1 MRYSEMFLPT
11 GREVPSDAEVISH
24 QLMIRAGMIRK
35 LTSGIYSYLPLGY
48 RVIRKVEQIVREE
61 MNKAGAQEVFLPMV
75 QPAELW
81 QESGRW
87 EYYGKELLRFHDRH
101 ERQYC
106 LGPTHEEVITDL
118 VRNDIKTY
126 RQLPRNL
133 YQIQTKFRDEVRPR
147 FGVMRCRE
155 FGMKDAYSF
164 DADEA
169 GAEASYE
176 KMFAAYNNIFNR
188 CGLKFRPVEA
198 DSGSIGGKYSHE
210 FMVMAESGEDAMIVC
225 DKCSYAANLEKAE
238 AGRPKKVDSTEK
250 DWLILES
257 VHTPNVRTIEELSD
271 FLQVGPQ
278 DIVKTLIFNADG
290 KPCAILI
297 RGDQEVNEIKVKNYL
312 GANELT
318 LADDEMI
325 MQATGA
331 PRGFA
336 GAVKIKTRVIA
347 DYSVM
352 NMINFVTGANKED
365 YHLKNVNIGRD
376 CEVESFADLRVVGK
390 NDKCPRCSGNIQFVR
405 GIEVGHVFK
414 LGTKY
419 SKSLKASYLDKDGQE
434 KIMIMGCYG
443 IGIGRTVA
451 ACIEQNNDANG
462 IVWPIPLAP
471 YHVIITPV
479 NVNEGD
485 VLKAADKI
493 YNDLQAMGIEVIFD
507 DRDERA
513 GVKFKD
519 ADLIGIPLRVIVG
532 QKNLI
537 SGNVE
542 LKNRKSGE
550 TKLYPLE
557 KIVSEIKKNIDE
569 GLEQGIAT
577 THAGGKTPCSRI

>member
-48 RVIRKVEQIVREE
+48 RVIRKLEQIIREE
-61 MNKAGAQEVFLPMV
+61 MDKAGAQEVHLSMV

-81 QESGRW
+81 EESGRW
-87 EYYGKELLRFHDRH
+87 THYGKELLRFRDRH
-101 ERQYC
+101 DHQYC
-106 LGPTHEEVITDL
+106 LGPTHEEVITSL
-118 VRNDIKTY
+118 VRNEIKTY

-164 DADEA
+164 DVDEE
-169 GAEASYE
+169 GAEKSYE
-176 KMFAAYNNIFNR
+176 KMFAAYNNIFRR
-188 CGLKFRPVEA
+188 CGLQFRSVEA

-210 FMVMAESGEDAMIVC
+210 FMVMAESGEDAIVFC
-225 DKCSYAANLEKAE
+225 EKCSYAANLEKAE
-238 AGRPKKVDSTEK
+238 VACPEKK
-250 DWLILES
+250 LIFEEDFLPLEN
-257 VHTPNVRTIEELSD
+257 VNTPDVRTIEEVSA
-271 FLQVGPQ
+271 FLKVNPQ

-290 KPCAILI
+290 KPYAVLI
-297 RGDQEVNEIKVKNYL
+297 GGDQEVNEIKVKNYL
-312 GANELT
+312 GASELE
-318 LADDEMI
+318 LASDEMI

-336 GAVKIKTRVIA
+336 GPVNIKIPILI
-347 DYSVM
+347 DYSVID
-352 NMINFVTGANKED
+352 MINFVTGANKEN
-365 YHLKNVNIGRD
+365 YHIKNVNIGRD
-376 CEVESFADLRVVGK
+376 FKVDAFADFRVITDK
-390 NDKCPRCSGNIQFVR
+390 DKCPRCGGSIKFAR

-419 SKSLKASYLDKDGQE
+419 SKAMKAVYLDKDGQE

-451 ACIEQNNDANG
+451 AGIEQNYDENG
-462 IVWPIPLAP
+462 IVWPMPLAP

-479 NVNEGD
+479 NVNEKNIMD
-485 VLKAADKI
+485 VAENLYNSIKA
-493 YNDLQAMGIEVIFD
+493 LGIDVIFD

-519 ADLIGIPLRVIVG
+519 AELIGIPLRITIG
-532 QKNLI
+532 QKNL
-537 SGNVE
+537 SQGNVE
-542 LKNRKSGE
+542 LKIRKTGE
-550 TKLYPLE
+550 NKLYSLQE
-557 KIVSEIKKNIDE
+557 IVQKIKQII
-569 GLEQGIAT
+569 EQELNPDIL
-577 THAGGKTPCSRI
+577 

>member
-1 MRYSEMFLPT
+1 MRYSEMHLPT

-61 MNKAGAQEVFLPMV
+61 MNKAGAQEVHMPMV

-87 EYYGKELLRFHDRH
+87 VHYGKELLRFRDRH
-101 ERQYC
+101 EREYC

-118 VRNDIKTY
+118 VRNDVKTY

-169 GAEASYE
+169 GAEKSYE
-176 KMFAAYNNIFNR
+176 KMFAAYNNIFRR
-188 CGLKFRPVEA
+188 CGLHFRPVEA

-210 FMVMAESGEDAMIVC
+210 FMVMAESGEDAMVFC
-225 DKCSYAANLEKAE
+225 QKCSYAANLEKAE
-238 AGRPKKVDSTEK
+238 VTKPEKKNIQEK
-250 DWLILES
+250 DLLPLENI
-257 VHTPNVRTIEELSD
+257 HTPNVRTIEEVSS
-271 FLQVGPQ
+271 FLKVKPQ
-278 DIVKTLIFNADG
+278 NIVKTLIFNADG
-290 KPCAILI
+290 QPCAVLV
-297 RGDQEVNEIKVKNYL
+297 RGDQEINEIKVKNYL
-312 GANELT
+312 GAAQLE

-325 MQATGA
+325 KKATGA

-347 DYSVM
+347 DYSIM
-352 NMINFVTGANKED
+352 NVINFVTGANKED
-365 YHLKNVNIGRD
+365 YHLKNVNVDRD
-376 CEVESFADLRVVGK
+376 FKIESFADLRVIEEK
-390 NDKCPRCSGNIQFVR
+390 DTCPRCGGKIQFAR

-419 SKSLKASYLDKDGQE
+419 SQAMKAMYLDKDGQE

-451 ACIEQNNDANG
+451 ACIEQNYDTHG
-462 IVWPIPLAP
+462 IIWPVPLAP
-471 YHVIITPV
+471 FHLIITPV
-479 NVNEGD
+479 NVNEKNVFD
-485 VLKAADKI
+485 VAEKI
-493 YNDLQAMGIEVIFD
+493 YQEMLSAGIEVILD

-513 GVKFKD
+513 GVKFND
-519 ADLIGIPLRVIVG
+519 ADLIGIPLRITVG
-532 QKNLI
+532 QKNLAQ
-537 SGNVE
+537 GNVE
-542 LKNRKSGE
+542 LRVRKTGE
-550 TKLYPLE
+550 NKLYPLNGIVKAVKTFVNQALNPAE
-557 KIVSEIKKNIDE
+557 K
-569 GLEQGIAT
+569 
-577 THAGGKTPCSRI
+577 

>member
-48 RVIRKVEQIVREE
+48 RVIRKLEQIIREE
-61 MNKAGAQEVFLPMV
+61 MDKAGAQEVHLSMV

-81 QESGRW
+81 EESGRW
-87 EYYGKELLRFHDRH
+87 THYGKELLRFRDRH
-101 ERQYC
+101 DHEYC
-106 LGPTHEEVITDL
+106 LGPTHEEVITSL
-118 VRNDIKTY
+118 VRNEIKTY

-164 DADEA
+164 DVDEE
-169 GAEASYE
+169 GAEKSYE
-176 KMFAAYNNIFNR
+176 KMFAAYNNIFRR
-188 CGLKFRPVEA
+188 CGLQFRSVEA

-210 FMVMAESGEDAMIVC
+210 FMVMAESGEDAIVFC
-225 DKCSYAANLEKAE
+225 EKCSYAANLEKAE
-238 AGRPKKVDSTEK
+238 VASPEKK
-250 DWLILES
+250 LIFEEDFLPLEN
-257 VHTPNVRTIEELSD
+257 VNTPDVRTIEEVSA
-271 FLQVGPQ
+271 FLKVNPQ

-290 KPCAILI
+290 KPYAVLI
-297 RGDQEVNEIKVKNYL
+297 GGDQEVNEIKVKNYL
-312 GANELT
+312 GASELE
-318 LADDEMI
+318 LASDEMI

-336 GAVKIKTRVIA
+336 GPVNIEIPILI
-347 DYSVM
+347 DYSVID
-352 NMINFVTGANKED
+352 MINFVTGANKEN
-365 YHLKNVNIGRD
+365 YHIKNVNIGRD
-376 CEVESFADLRVVGK
+376 FKVDAFADFRVITDK
-390 NDKCPRCSGNIQFVR
+390 DKCPRCGGGIKFAR

-419 SKSLKASYLDKDGQE
+419 SKAMKAVYLDKDGQE

-451 ACIEQNNDANG
+451 AGIEQNYDENG
-462 IVWPIPLAP
+462 IVWPMPLAP

-479 NVNEGD
+479 NVNEKNIMD
-485 VLKAADKI
+485 AAENLYNSIKA
-493 YNDLQAMGIEVIFD
+493 LGIDVIFD

-519 ADLIGIPLRVIVG
+519 AELIGIPLRITIG
-532 QKNLI
+532 QKNL
-537 SGNVE
+537 SQGNVE
-542 LKNRKSGE
+542 LKIRKTGE
-550 TKLYPLE
+550 NKLYSLQE
-557 KIVSEIKKNIDE
+557 IVQKIKQIV
-569 GLEQGIAT
+569 EQELNPDIL
-577 THAGGKTPCSRI
+577 

>member
-1 MRYSEMFLPT
+1 MRYTEMFLPT
-11 GREVPSDAEVISH
+11 GREIPSDAEIISH

-48 RVIRKVEQIVREE
+48 RVIRKVEQIIREE
-61 MNKAGAQEVFLPMV
+61 MNKAGAQEVCLPMV

-87 EYYGKELLRFHDRH
+87 EFYGKELLRFRDRH
-101 ERQYC
+101 ERDYC

-147 FGVMRCRE
+147 FGVMRARE

-169 GAEASYE
+169 GAEISYE
-176 KMFAAYNNIFNR
+176 KMFVAYNNIFRR

-210 FMVMAESGEDAMIVC
+210 FMVTAESGEDAIVVC
-225 DKCSYAANLEKAE
+225 NKCNYAANLEKAE
-238 AGRPKKVDSTEK
+238 VARPEKVDTAEK
-250 DWLILES
+250 DRLPQET
-257 VHTPNVRTIEELSD
+257 VHTPNVRTIEEVSE
-271 FLQVGPQ
+271 FLKVTPQ

-290 KPCAILI
+290 QPCAVLI

-312 GANELT
+312 GANELE

-325 MQATGA
+325 LKATGA

-336 GAVKIKTRVIA
+336 GAVNIKCRVVA

-376 CEVESFADLRVVGK
+376 CKVESFADLRVIEE
-390 NDKCPRCSGNIQFVR
+390 NDICPRCGGDIQFVR

-419 SKSLKASYLDKDGQE
+419 SKAMKAVFLDRDGQE

-451 ACIEQNNDANG
+451 ACIEQNNDADG
-462 IVWPIPLAP
+462 IVWPMPLAP
-471 YHVIITPV
+471 YQVIVTPV
-479 NVNEGD
+479 NVNDSD
-485 VLKAADKI
+485 VLKAAEEI
-493 YNDLQAMGIEVIFD
+493 YNNLLSDGVEVILD

-519 ADLIGIPLRVIVG
+519 ADLIGIPLRVTVG
-532 QKNLI
+532 KKNLL

-550 TKLYPLE
+550 TKIYPLD
-557 KIVSEIKKNIDE
+557 KIIFEIKKNIAE
-569 GLEQGIAT
+569 GLNPSERLS
-577 THAGGKTPCSRI
+577 PEV

>member
-35 LTSGIYSYLPLGY
+35 LISGIYSYLPLGY
-48 RVIRKVEQIVREE
+48 RVIRKLEQIIREE
-61 MNKAGAQEVFLPMV
+61 MNKAGAQEVHLPMV

-87 EYYGKELLRFHDRH
+87 VHYGKELLRFRDRH
-101 ERQYC
+101 DHEYC
-106 LGPTHEEVITDL
+106 LGPTHEEVITSL
-118 VRNDIKTY
+118 VRNDVKTY

-164 DADEA
+164 DVDEESA
-169 GAEASYE
+169 GKSYE
-176 KMFAAYNNIFNR
+176 KMFTAYNNIFNR

-210 FMVMAESGEDAMIVC
+210 FMVMAESGEDAMVFC
-225 DKCSYAANLEKAE
+225 EKCSYAANLEKAE
-238 AGRPKKVDSTEK
+238 VACPEKKIIYEYDF
-250 DWLILES
+250 LPLEE
-257 VHTPNVRTIEELSD
+257 VHTPDVRTIEEVSA
-271 FLQVGPQ
+271 FLKVMPQ

-290 KPCAILI
+290 QPCAVLI

-312 GANELT
+312 GATELE
-318 LADDEMI
+318 LASDEMI
-325 MQATGA
+325 LKATGA

-336 GAVKIKTRVIA
+336 GPVNIEVRVII
-347 DYSVM
+347 DYSVIDM
-352 NMINFVTGANKED
+352 VNFVTGANKEN
-365 YHLKNVNIGRD
+365 YHFKNVNIGRD
-376 CEVESFADLRVVGK
+376 FNIEAFADLRIVEPT
-390 NDKCPRCSGNIQFVR
+390 DYCPRCEGNTQFVR

-419 SKSLKASYLDKDGQE
+419 SKAMKAEYLDKDGQE

-451 ACIEQNNDANG
+451 AAIEQNYDENG
-462 IVWPIPLAP
+462 IVWPMPLAP

-479 NVNEGD
+479 NINEKD
-485 VLKAADKI
+485 IMKAAENL
-493 YNDLQAMGIEVIFD
+493 YNSMLAEGIEVIFD

-519 ADLIGIPLRVIVG
+519 ADLIGIPLRIIIG
-532 QKNLI
+532 QKNLLQ
-537 SGNVE
+537 GNVE
-542 LKNRKSGE
+542 LKIRKTGE
-550 TKLYPLE
+550 NKLYSLQE
-557 KIVSEIKKNIDE
+557 IVQQVK
-569 GLEQGIAT
+569 QVIAQEVNST
-577 THAGGKTPCSRI
+577 IAVS